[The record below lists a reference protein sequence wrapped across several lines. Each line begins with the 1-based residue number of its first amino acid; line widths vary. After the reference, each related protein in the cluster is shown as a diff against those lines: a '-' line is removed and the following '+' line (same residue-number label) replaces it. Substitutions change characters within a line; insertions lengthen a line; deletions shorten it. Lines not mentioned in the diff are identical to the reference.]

1 MTDSSSDY
9 LGRSF
14 ARIDRRAF
22 LGGVGAVGLA
32 GALPAAAQVRSNTA
46 VPTFA
51 SPASLYAAVSDGG
64 HKLPA
69 IPYEKLDKRFLRQV
83 VIDPSLSKPGTIIV
97 DSNAKFLYF
106 VVENGKAIRYGVSLG
121 KAGFEWVGSAN
132 VEYKKAWPVWTPP
145 PEMIE
150 RKPELAQY
158 ANGMPPG
165 PKSPLGARAL
175 YLFRNGQDT
184 MYRLH
189 GTPEW
194 SSIGKNASSGCVRM
208 LNQDVIDLYSRVTGP
223 TPAVGDRRARRRN
236 RSTPGCLRARR
247 GWSRGRGA
255 RRRTGRAGDYDH
267 ARWQASG
274 EGGAGPAGAE
284 AARLGRLGGALYVAG
299 LVLRRAA
306 RGRVERVGRLG

>member
-1 MTDSSSDY
+1 MTDSSDFHERSP
-9 LGRSF
+9 GHSF

-22 LGGVGAVGLA
+22 LGAAAALGLA
-32 GALPAAAQVRSNTA
+32 GTLPAAAQARSNTA

-51 SPASLYAAVSDGG
+51 GPSTLYAAITDGG

-69 IPYEKLDKRFLRQV
+69 IPHEKLDKRFLRQV
-83 VIDPSLSKPGTIIV
+83 VIDPSLSKPGTIVV

-132 VEYKKAWPVWTPP
+132 VEYKKAWPIWTPP

-150 RKPELAQY
+150 RKPELGQY

-165 PKSPLGARAL
+165 PQSPLGARAL

-208 LNQDVIDLYSRVTGP
+208 LNQDVIDLFSRVSGP
-223 TPAVGDRRARRRN
+223 TPVHVRH
-236 RSTPGCLRARR
+236 SMYL
-247 GWSRGRGA
+247 GA
-255 RRRTGRAGDYDH
+255 SAAGGSSSSPTAEAID
-267 ARWQASG
+267 
-274 EGGAGPAGAE
+274 AGVPEGAE
-284 AARLGRLGGALYVAG
+284 RL
-299 LVLRRAA
+299 
-306 RGRVERVGRLG
+306 E